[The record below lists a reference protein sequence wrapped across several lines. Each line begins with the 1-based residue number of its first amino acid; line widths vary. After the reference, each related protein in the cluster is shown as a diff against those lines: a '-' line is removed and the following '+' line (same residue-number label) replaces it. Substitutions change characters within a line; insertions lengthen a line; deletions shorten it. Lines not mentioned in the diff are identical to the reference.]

1 MEKIQ
6 KKNIKQR
13 KITKK
18 PQKLFNITVF
28 WYCNFVSLYVKKVT
42 KIRGIPQVRTKGFA
56 NIFHF
61 VDLMIEYFT
70 ILLRINQNYHFYPA
84 IS

>member
-18 PQKLFNITVF
+18 PQKIVQHYSIL
-28 WYCNFVSLYVKKVT
+28 YCNFVSLYVKKVT
-42 KIRGIPQVRTKGFA
+42 KIRGIPQVRTKGFT

-70 ILLRINQNYHFYPA
+70 ILLRINQNYHFY
-84 IS
+84 IL

>member
-18 PQKLFNITVF
+18 PQKIVQLYSIL
-28 WYCNFVSLYVKKVT
+28 YCNFVSLYVKKVT
-42 KIRGIPQVRTKGFA
+42 KIRGIPQASDKR
-56 NIFHF
+56 IY
-61 VDLMIEYFT
+61 EYLSF
-70 ILLRINQNYHFYPA
+70 RRPDD
-84 IS
+84 